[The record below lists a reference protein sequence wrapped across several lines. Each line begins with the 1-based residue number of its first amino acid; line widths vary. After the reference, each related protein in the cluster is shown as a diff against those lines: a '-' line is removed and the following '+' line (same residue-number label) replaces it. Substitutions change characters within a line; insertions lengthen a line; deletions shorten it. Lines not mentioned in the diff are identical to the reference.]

1 MFSYR
6 MRDKLYPYWLIV
18 PAALLI
24 LVIIIYPL
32 FYSVNISMRKVGLKE
47 LGDPNQAEWVGLANY
62 AKQLQNKQFW
72 DIIFRTGYLTLICVV
87 GAIVIGLVVALVLNR
102 DFVGRKIV
110 RVVILIP
117 WVLPTMVV
125 SATWIWIYNGNFGAL
140 NGLLLQLGLIDKYRT
155 YLGNP
160 DLALYAISVT
170 KIWKE
175 IPFVALLLLAS
186 LQSIPRE
193 MYEAAHIDGAGSWD
207 CFRRIT
213 LPLLRPAL
221 MVVTVVQTM
230 WAFRIFDLVYAMTQ
244 GGPANKT
251 MVIAYWTYMQA
262 FKFHHYGI
270 GSALAYIVTIFLILL
285 SLVYIRALGTSVE
298 Y

>member
-32 FYSVNISMRKVGLKE
+32 FYSVNISMREVGLKE
-47 LGDPNQAEWVGLANY
+47 LGDPSQATWVGLANY

-87 GAIVIGLVVALVLNR
+87 GAIVIGLVVALILNQ
-102 DFVGRKIV
+102 DFVGRKLV

-117 WVLPTMVV
+117 WVLPTMVI

-221 MVVTVVQTM
+221 MVVTVLQTM

-262 FKFHHYGI
+262 FKFHHYGV
-270 GSALAYIVTIFLILL
+270 GSALAYLVTLFLILL